1 LLSSDHP
8 NFQKKYYYTIGEV
21 CNLLGLKPHVLR
33 YWEKE
38 FPQLHPKKSKG
49 RNRKYN
55 PQDIELLKKIKH
67 MLYSQ
72 KFTIDGARQKLREAA
87 KSKHQLELEFFS
99 DKDEARTKEEIIKKL
114 KAIKEL
120 LTRR

>member
-1 LLSSDHP
+1 M
-8 NFQKKYYYTIGEV
+8 KKYYYTIGEV